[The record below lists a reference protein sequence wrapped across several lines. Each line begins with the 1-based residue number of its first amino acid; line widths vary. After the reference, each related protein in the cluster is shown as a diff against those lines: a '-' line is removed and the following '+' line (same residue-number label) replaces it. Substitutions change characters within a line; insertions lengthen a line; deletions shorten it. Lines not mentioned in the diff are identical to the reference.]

1 MFNNCFLLSV
11 FVVMRQFEYVTRSF
25 KLDRCFSQQDS
36 QEFLR
41 FFMEGLHEDLNTGKK
56 GKRKIE
62 EPPKGYT
69 WVMNYCRVLTRVVC
83 RDIENVIFKFFEPNF
98 QLRLNE

>member
-1 MFNNCFLLSV
+1 
-11 FVVMRQFEYVTRSF
+11 MRQFEYVTRSF

-69 WVMNYCRVLTRVVC
+69 
-83 RDIENVIFKFFEPNF
+83 
-98 QLRLNE
+98 